1 MTTGTVGAM
10 PKEIALLS
18 KDLKNVRQETRGMRD
33 YCQGT
38 LYGRDITLVFSRWG
52 KVAAASTV
60 TTLIE
65 IFTVDSVIFTG
76 VAGAISSDLDI
87 GDVVIGS
94 DLIQHDLDASAIPGL
109 KRFEVPLLGIS
120 AFHAEEG
127 LVDLAKK
134 SAERYLT
141 VDLANDVPRQLL
153 AEFGIRRPKVRT
165 GLIVSGDQFI
175 ANGDTLNSLRKALP
189 DAQCAEM
196 EGAAVAQVCY
206 EYEVPLV
213 VVRTISDNA
222 DRSAAIDFSRF
233 VDKVAGHFTC
243 GIVKELI
250 ARL

>member
-1 MTTGTVGAM
+1 MAIGIVGAM
-10 PKEIALLS
+10 PNEIALLS
-18 KDLKNVRQETRGMRD
+18 KDLKNVRHETRGMRD
-33 YCQGT
+33 YHRGA

-65 IFTVDSVIFTG
+65 TFGVDSVIFTG
-76 VAGAISSDLDI
+76 VAGAISSDLEI

-120 AFHAEEG
+120 AFHAKED
-127 LVDLAKK
+127 LVDLAKR

-141 VDLANDVPRQLL
+141 VDLPCDVPRQML
-153 AEFGIRRPKVRT
+153 AEFGIRRPKVRA

-175 ANGDTLNSLRKALP
+175 ASAETLDGLRKSLP
-189 DAQCAEM
+189 DAQCIEM

-213 VVRTISDNA
+213 VARTISDKA
-222 DRSAAIDFSRF
+222 DRSAAVDFSRF
-233 VDKVAGHFTC
+233 VDEIAGHFTR

-250 ARL
+250 ARI

>member
-1 MTTGTVGAM
+1 
-10 PKEIALLS
+10 
-18 KDLKNVRQETRGMRD
+18 MRD

-120 AFHAEEG
+120 AFHAKEG
-127 LVDLAKK
+127 LADLAKK
-134 SAERYLT
+134 SAERYWT

-153 AEFGIRRPKVRT
+153 AEFGYGGPRCV
-165 GLIVSGDQFI
+165 
-175 ANGDTLNSLRKALP
+175 P
-189 DAQCAEM
+189 D
-196 EGAAVAQVCY
+196 
-206 EYEVPLV
+206 
-213 VVRTISDNA
+213 
-222 DRSAAIDFSRF
+222 
-233 VDKVAGHFTC
+233 
-243 GIVKELI
+243 
-250 ARL
+250 